1 MKHSTTFTI
10 GTFLSLATA
19 LFSFW
24 FFPFQ
29 GVTLAG
35 LIIGTGFVALAGM
48 SITITNILI
57 KEGN

>member
-1 MKHSTTFTI
+1 MKHSTVFSIVTWI
-10 GTFLSLATA
+10 SLALA
-19 LFSFW
+19 IFSFW

-35 LIIGTGFVALAGM
+35 LIIGTGFIAMAGL